1 MIRTCQNI
9 PTGVAIFLYA
19 VLLLS
24 SRPPATASESPV
36 AEIRAVLD
44 AQMEAWNRGDID
56 GYMDGYA
63 REEETQFVSGDTVTR
78 GWQTVRD
85 RYAKKYD
92 TAEKMGKLSFTEV
105 EIALLG
111 EEAALVVGRWKLE
124 RAEDQPQGRFTL
136 VFRRNRDGWRIV
148 HDHTS
153 SATS

>member
-1 MIRTCQNI
+1 
-9 PTGVAIFLYA
+9 VAIFLYA

-124 RAEDQPQGRFTL
+124 RPEDHPQGRFTL
-136 VFRRNRDGWRIV
+136 VFRRNRDGWKIV